1 MLFLILYLQ
10 NHDKN
15 IFPNAQNQKT
25 TSNIGHTVP
34 GPDPGPGSLE
44 KRTLC

>member
-1 MLFLILYLQ
+1 MLYLQ

-15 IFPNAQNQKT
+15 IFVNAENQKM
-25 TSNIGHTVP
+25 TSNIGHTLP
-34 GPDPGPGSLE
+34 GPESGPESLE